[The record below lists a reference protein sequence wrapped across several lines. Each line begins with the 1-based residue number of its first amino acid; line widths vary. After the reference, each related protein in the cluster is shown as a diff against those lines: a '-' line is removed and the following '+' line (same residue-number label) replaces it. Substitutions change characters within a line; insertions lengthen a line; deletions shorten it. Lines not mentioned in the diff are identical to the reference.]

1 MTWTKGRRS
10 TNWATQTPHKIN
22 IFLKMEYGSWLTRAN
37 CKIFGNFGFFLKI
50 LFIYSWETRRE
61 RQRQAEGAAG
71 SMQGARLNPGTA
83 GSHPGPKAGT
93 QLLSHLGIPYSV
105 ILKELL
111 TTGTFTLALMEVFI
125 LQKPG
130 ILHVRIVLFFFS
142 PESRFNRTYI
152 YHPATA
158 E

>member
-1 MTWTKGRRS
+1 
-10 TNWATQTPHKIN
+10 
-22 IFLKMEYGSWLTRAN
+22 
-37 CKIFGNFGFFLKI
+37 
-50 LFIYSWETRRE
+50 
-61 RQRQAEGAAG
+61 
-71 SMQGARLNPGTA
+71 MQGARLNPGTA

-130 ILHVRIVLFFFS
+130 ILHVRIVLFFFPQRAGLTGHIFITQLQLS
-142 PESRFNRTYI
+142 KKTVGSELEGSESTEEKETRYKVQKIHFKS
-152 YHPATA
+152 TA
-158 E
+158 